1 MTTPWFNVTSLVTGH
16 GGSRYRRLHSPRI
29 LVAKRYQRVPGWK
42 PWWPRLQL
50 VAQQWPN
57 ATTVKRLGTLPF
69 PPLKALRCSSHALKH
84 PDLRPYL
91 VQCTLTATHIHRT
104 TTANRTEHASSTQ
117 DVPAVDCH
125 HHLCRRSHYFLTFC
139 PGCVLRISSSEAFR
153 WAPDSRWLGHTCSG
167 NTVALT
173 GVAAC
178 SLKPFAPARA
188 PQSG

>member
-1 MTTPWFNVTSLVTGH
+1 MSRVWSRATVAPVTDVCTRPAFWSQSG
-16 GGSRYRRLHSPRI
+16 
-29 LVAKRYQRVPGWK
+29 YQRVPGWK

-91 VQCTLTATHIHRT
+91 VQCTLTATHIHGT

-153 WAPDSRWLGHTCSG
+153 WHPTPGGLDT
-167 NTVALT
+167 
-173 GVAAC
+173 
-178 SLKPFAPARA
+178 PARET
-188 PQSG
+188 PSLSRV